1 MANWGSAETHAL
13 ENALEKVRIASE
25 LLIEACDD
33 VETLSEVDQL
43 MAMM

>member
-1 MANWGSAETHAL
+1 MANWGSAETDAL
-13 ENALEKVRIASE
+13 ENALEKVSIVCE
-25 LLIEACDD
+25 LLIDACDD